1 MTKMID
7 VLKRLAEL
15 DAGNPNVINPQVVK
29 ESADSLAEC
38 GGMAP
43 TPSHA
48 SINITANS
56 GEEVS
61 GMIKS
66 LMGLAGISPAHASVE
81 QEPVTAIGVDV
92 ADEPNMNSMKDLIN
106 AIDSAEEPEMAEDSM
121 NRPYDN
127 SPDEE
132 IGQDGVRQ
140 FGDINSGDH
149 RDRQKGLPVAK
160 PVDESVVDKL
170 FREYRE
176 FVAEGKKI
184 TEGNDDDDNEY
195 GNDDDD
201 NEYGYDDDDWR
212 DPEPLTPEATIDMIA
227 NIAIKMGYYSPD
239 IMEMLD
245 VYDLLHF
252 AARERSRLGLDDD
265 AMVQLMHSWRLIATE
280 KAADRIADKIFAE
293 VGDGQEDEEPDD
305 DDDVSDLSAA
315 NAEISR
321 IQKMRESR
329 NKKGPTLKKQNLKKI
344 SEMHFGLPSDLAPT
358 PSKGKFTYDSITHPK
373 YGKLSL
379 VNDGGSYMIT
389 SPGENGSVIIR
400 ALGTQQEIGS
410 KWKAIKQKLGIAKVS
425 EAGKPRNPSQKPFNF
440 DAADLDRLSKIRDLD
455 RLKQE
460 AIALISTESDRPMKP
475 EKIEWFTNAINRAP
489 SGLAIIKM
497 MYDLLLAGDGLGVIG
512 ASKGYKSRFKS

>member
-92 ADEPNMNSMKDLIN
+92 EGEPNMNSMKDLIN

-127 SPDEE
+127 SPGEE

-149 RDRQKGLPVAK
+149 RERQKGLPVAK
-160 PVDESVVDKL
+160 PVDESIVDKL

-176 FVAEGKKI
+176 FVAEGS
-184 TEGNDDDDNEY
+184 N
-195 GNDDDD
+195 
-201 NEYGYDDDDWR
+201 
-212 DPEPLTPEATIDMIA
+212 
-227 NIAIKMGYYSPD
+227 
-239 IMEMLD
+239 
-245 VYDLLHF
+245 
-252 AARERSRLGLDDD
+252 
-265 AMVQLMHSWRLIATE
+265 
-280 KAADRIADKIFAE
+280 
-293 VGDGQEDEEPDD
+293 
-305 DDDVSDLSAA
+305 
-315 NAEISR
+315 
-321 IQKMRESR
+321 
-329 NKKGPTLKKQNLKKI
+329 KKI
-344 SEMHFGLPSDLAPT
+344 SEMHFGLPSDATPT

-410 KWKAIKQKLGIAKVS
+410 KWKAIKQKLGLAKVS
-425 EAGKPRNPSQKPFNF
+425 EAGKPRNPGQKPFNF

-455 RLKQE
+455 QLKQE

-489 SGLAIIKM
+489 NGLAIIKM

>member
-38 GGMAP
+38 SGMAP

-92 ADEPNMNSMKDLIN
+92 EDEPNMNSMKDLIN

-127 SPDEE
+127 SPGEE

-149 RDRQKGLPVAK
+149 KERQKGLPVAK
-160 PVDESVVDKL
+160 PVDESIVDKL

-184 TEGNDDDDNEY
+184 TEDNDDNDDDD
-195 GNDDDD
+195 DD
-201 NEYGYDDDDWR
+201 EYGYDDDDLR
-212 DPEPLTPEATIDMIA
+212 DPEPLTPEATIDVIA
-227 NIAIKMGYYSPD
+227 NIAIKMGYKSPD

-245 VYDLLHF
+245 VYDLLRF
-252 AARERSRLGLDDD
+252 ADRERSRLGLDDD
-265 AMVQLMHSWRLIATE
+265 AMEQLKYSWRLIATE
-280 KAADRIADKIFAE
+280 KAADRIADKIFIE
-293 VGDGQEDEEPDD
+293 VGDGDEDEDPA
-305 DDDVSDLSAA
+305 DDDVGDLSAA

-329 NKKGPTLKKQNLKKI
+329 NKKGPALKKQNLKKKI
-344 SEMHFGLPSDLAPT
+344 SEMHFGLPSDATPT

-410 KWKAIKQKLGIAKVS
+410 KWKAIKQKLGLAKVS
-425 EAGKPRNPSQKPFNF
+425 EAGKPRNPGQKPFNF

-455 RLKQE
+455 QLKQE

-475 EKIEWFTNAINRAP
+475 EKVEWFTNAINRAP
-489 SGLAIIKM
+489 DGLSIIKM